1 MRGQPAAANLM
12 KKIYLGQNIFGI
24 AAIMDGVVA
33 LVWRDLNAWGNV
45 MPLGHVPHPQIF
57 LYIAGAVQL
66 LGGLAVQWPR
76 ARGLG
81 AALLGGIYLI
91 FTLLWVPEIVA
102 GPRVINNWGA
112 PFYELSLAAGAM
124 IVFGAVS
131 QENQSAARR
140 LARIGYVIFG
150 ICVVFFVVEQIAY
163 FSNTVSLVPR
173 WIPPGQVFWGVVTTI
188 AFVLAAVALL
198 SGKFALPAARSLT
211 IMLLA
216 FGFLIWVPAI
226 VSGAHKLSNWTEHDQ
241 NLAIAGAAWIV
252 VDYLRRSDRA
262 ET

>member
-1 MRGQPAAANLM
+1 M

-45 MPLGHVPHPQIF
+45 IPLGHVPYPQIF
-57 LYIAGAVQL
+57 LYIACVVQL

-76 ARGLG
+76 TRRAGSV
-81 AALLGGIYLI
+81 LLGGIYLI

-112 PFYELSLAAGAM
+112 PFYELSLVAGAM
-124 IVFGAVS
+124 IVYEAMRREDQNAV
-131 QENQSAARR
+131 QR

-163 FSNTVSLVPR
+163 FSNTVSLVPK

-241 NLAIAGAAWIV
+241 NLAIAGAAWV
-252 VDYLRRSDRA
+252 VADYLRRKRSA
-262 ET
+262 GTPAP

>member
-1 MRGQPAAANLM
+1 MYFGR
-12 KKIYLGQNIFGI
+12 NIFGI

-33 LVWRDLNAWGNV
+33 LVWRDLNAWGNAI
-45 MPLGHVPHPQIF
+45 PLGHVPHPQIF

-66 LGGLAVQWPR
+66 LGGIAIQWPR
-76 ARGLG
+76 ARRAG

-112 PFYELSLAAGAM
+112 PFYELSLVAGTM
-124 IVFGAVS
+124 IAYGATG
-131 QENQSAARR
+131 QENQNAAQK

-163 FSNTVSLVPR
+163 FSNTVSLVPK

-198 SGKFALPAARSLT
+198 SGCLALPAARSLT

-226 VSGAHKLSNWTEHDQ
+226 VSNPHKLSNWTEHDQ

-252 VDYLRRSDRA
+252 VDFLRRNRSAGRRLRDA
-262 ET
+262 V